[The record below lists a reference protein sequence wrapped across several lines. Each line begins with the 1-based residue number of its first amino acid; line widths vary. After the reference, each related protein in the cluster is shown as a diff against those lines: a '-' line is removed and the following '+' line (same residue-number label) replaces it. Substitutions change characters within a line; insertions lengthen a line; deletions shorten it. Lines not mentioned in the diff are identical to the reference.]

1 MREPTF
7 WKTTAW
13 ALAALLA
20 GMLLAD
26 ASGALGVPPGA
37 RAFVF
42 SCLVCIGV
50 GATVV
55 SPRSSPARL
64 DAATERTV
72 RGRQIVVALAISIA
86 LALLLL
92 APEVRRGPL
101 PWLLAPVIALGP
113 VLVVRQGF
121 RRRRRSP

>member
-7 WKTTAW
+7 WKATAS

-20 GMLLAD
+20 AMLLVD
-26 ASGALGVPPGA
+26 ASGALSVPPEA

-42 SCLVCIGV
+42 SCLVCVGV

-55 SPRSSPARL
+55 SPRSSPVRL
-64 DAATERTV
+64 DAATERAV
-72 RGRQIVVALAISIA
+72 RGRQTVVALTIAFA

-92 APEVRRGPL
+92 VPEVRRGPL
-101 PWLLAPVIALGP
+101 PWFLAPIIALGS
-113 VLVVRQGF
+113 VLFVRRWFQ
-121 RRRRRSP
+121 RRERSA